1 LLGKSK
7 IKVKGDGVMNH
18 MKALVIKFISSLVIL
33 YVVLGLLYDMS
44 FSNVFLITLVLGVA
58 SYILGDMLILPRTNN
73 TVATLA
79 DFGLAF
85 LVIWLMGE
93 SLTYGDSLVTPA
105 LIAAAGM
112 AIFEYFFHKYVSN
125 QVIKQEDNNRYQAG
139 NRQFQTEAS
148 EELTPTDRK
157 NQNKNNK

>member
-1 LLGKSK
+1 M
-7 IKVKGDGVMNH
+7 DH
-18 MKALVIKFISSLVIL
+18 MKALLIKFISSLVLL
-33 YVVLGLLYDMS
+33 YIVLGLFYDMS

-58 SYILGDMLILPRTNN
+58 SYVIGDMFILPRTNN
-73 TVATLA
+73 TMATIA

-105 LIAAAGM
+105 LIAAAGV
-112 AIFEYFFHKYVSN
+112 ALFEYFFHKYVSN
-125 QVIKQEDNNRYQAG
+125 HVSKQGGNKRYQAG

-148 EELTPTDRK
+148 EELTPADLK
-157 NQNKNNK
+157 NRNKDNK